1 MNISRSSGKTIGNK
15 LKLVEKLTDLK
26 KIFIAENLRFRVCEV
41 KPPTL
46 RAVS

>member
-1 MNISRSSGKTIGNK
+1 MNISHSSGKTIGNK
-15 LKLVEKLTDLK
+15 LKSVGKLKDLK
-26 KIFIAENLRFRVCEV
+26 KIFIAENLRFRVREV

>member
-1 MNISRSSGKTIGNK
+1 MNISLSSGKTMGNK
-15 LKLVEKLTDLK
+15 SKLVEKLTDLK
-26 KIFIAENLRFRVCEV
+26 KMFIAENLLFCVREV